1 MYSLFKK
8 FPASKTLVMGV
19 LNITPDSFSDGG
31 LYFQPKDAVQRTRQM
46 IDEGADIIDVGG
58 ESTRP
63 GSLSVSAQEEMSR
76 VLPVIKNIREKF
88 GNKILIS
95 VDTNKA
101 TVAEAALAAGADM
114 VNSLGG
120 FTFDPAL
127 ANVVVN
133 TGCPIILYHI
143 KGEPRTMQQ
152 GDIKYGNV
160 IREINTFF
168 KKQIG
173 FGMKQGIKRGQF
185 ILDPGIGFG
194 KTIEDNLKIIK
205 QYKTFT
211 KLKMPTLLG
220 VSRKSHLGKILQTEL
235 KLKGVPAPTER
246 LEAGLAEVA
255 VAVLHGARIIR
266 THDVI
271 QTKKFLAVLDLLK

>member
-1 MYSLFKK
+1 MHSLFKK
-8 FPASKTLVMGV
+8 FSTSKTLVMGV

-31 LYFQPKDAVQRTRQM
+31 LYFTPEDAIQRTQQM

-63 GSLSVSAQEEMSR
+63 GSLPVSAQEEMNR
-76 VLPVIKNIREKF
+76 VLPVIKDVRKNF

-101 TVAEAALAAGADM
+101 TVAEAAMAAGADM

-120 FTFDPAL
+120 FTFDPDIAK
-127 ANVVVN
+127 VVMN

-168 KKQIG
+168 KKQIS
-173 FGMKQGIKRGQF
+173 FGMKQGIKREQF

-194 KTIEDNLKIIK
+194 KTVEDNLKIIK

-211 KLKMPTLLG
+211 KLKIPTLLG

-235 KLKGVPAPTER
+235 KIKDVPSPTER